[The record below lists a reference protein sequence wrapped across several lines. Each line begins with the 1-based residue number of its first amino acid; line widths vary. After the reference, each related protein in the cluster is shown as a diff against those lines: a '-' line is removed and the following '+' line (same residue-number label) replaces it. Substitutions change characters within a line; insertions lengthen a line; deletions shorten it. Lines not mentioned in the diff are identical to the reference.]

1 MAVECRFIEHGLD
14 KRMVSRYTYSMKKT
28 TVYLDE
34 SDYEALA
41 LIQEHYGTKSE
52 SAALRLALRLLADQL
67 KKGGTSRVPRPP
79 RPPRQNPATR

>member
-1 MAVECRFIEHGLD
+1 MALC
-14 KRMVSRYTYSMKKT
+14 YTSAMKKT

-52 SAALRLALRLLADQL
+52 SAALRLALRMLADQL
-67 KKGGTSRVPRPP
+67 KKGEASHVRRSARASR
-79 RPPRQNPATR
+79 QDSST